1 MLRDSR
7 EKHQEGRPLPYYCS
21 QNNMVLSLK
30 IGHPASREKTYDHC
44 CQENASAT
52 REEMQMMHKSGVHE
66 MIEQIPGKRE
76 RGIV

>member
-1 MLRDSR
+1 
-7 EKHQEGRPLPYYCS
+7 
-21 QNNMVLSLK
+21 MVLSLK